1 MVQPSFIFGEKQNF
15 INTTEYT
22 QETSILPKL
31 PEYNMTLGALISL
44 VCALSA
50 GFINVSAAKTKG
62 ISRVSLMIAG
72 GIGTY
77 LITFI
82 GYFTMANSDGD
93 NSAKVPLNERALLT
107 VAVASASMIAGHL
120 LVIANQVIHTVILS
134 DRTSKNGPS
143 PILPSSLSR
152 DS

>member
-1 MVQPSFIFGEKQNF
+1 
-15 INTTEYT
+15 
-22 QETSILPKL
+22 
-31 PEYNMTLGALISL
+31 MTLGALISL

-107 VAVASASMIAGHL
+107 VAVATASMIAGHL
-120 LVIANQVIHTVILS
+120 LVIANQVIY
-134 DRTSKNGPS
+134 
-143 PILPSSLSR
+143 
-152 DS
+152 

>member
-1 MVQPSFIFGEKQNF
+1 MIQIWQVPSECGPSN
-15 INTTEYT
+15 
-22 QETSILPKL
+22 LVVL
-31 PEYNMTLGALISL
+31 ALGALISL

-93 NSAKVPLNERALLT
+93 NSVKVPLNERALLT
-107 VAVASASMIAGHL
+107 VAVATASIIAGHL
-120 LVIANQVIHTVILS
+120 LVIANQVITLFFKNIL
-134 DRTSKNGPS
+134 T
-143 PILPSSLSR
+143 
-152 DS
+152 